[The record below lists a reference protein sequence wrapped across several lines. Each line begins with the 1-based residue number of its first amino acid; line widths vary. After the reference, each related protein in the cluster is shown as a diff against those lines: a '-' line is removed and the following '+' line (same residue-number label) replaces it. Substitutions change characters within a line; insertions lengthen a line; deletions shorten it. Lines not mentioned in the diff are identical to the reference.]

1 MGQRPEP
8 PHELMYA
15 VLVYSFS
22 RPAPST
28 AGTFLPCLPGTESL
42 TIPIHFFHRTSEL
55 DAAFKLGSVQLPT
68 PHSNAGFTGKVIVLL
83 KILQWLPAAPRTHSK
98 PSVKAC
104 RSGPCYFSTSLCSSH
119 IDLSISSVS
128 PLPLFSLK
136 MYPTHPLLADL
147 ICQRFLHFD
156 GLFQRP

>member
-1 MGQRPEP
+1 MGQKPEP

-22 RPAPST
+22 RPAPNT
-28 AGTFLPCLPGTESL
+28 PGILSGSL
-42 TIPIHFFHRTSEL
+42 LARDRITHYSHFFHFFHRTSEL

-83 KILQWLPAAPRTHSK
+83 KIPQWLPVALRTHSK

-104 RSGPCYFSTSLCSSH
+104 RSGPCLLLHLTMFPPCQPLHFFSFSTPPVFTQDVPH
-119 IDLSISSVS
+119 S
-128 PLPLFSLK
+128 PSP
-136 MYPTHPLLADL
+136 
-147 ICQRFLHFD
+147 
-156 GLFQRP
+156 G